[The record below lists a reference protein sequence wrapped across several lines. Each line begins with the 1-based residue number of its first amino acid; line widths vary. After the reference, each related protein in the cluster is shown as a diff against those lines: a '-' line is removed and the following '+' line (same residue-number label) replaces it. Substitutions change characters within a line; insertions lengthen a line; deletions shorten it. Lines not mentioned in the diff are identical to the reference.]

1 MGRTDDPVLTAIEDA
16 AACQSD
22 IRESVTILLAR
33 LKNMMSDADL
43 DECERI
49 IEATWRT
56 QDHIQPLRGAKLQ
69 KTEDKAPA

>member
-1 MGRTDDPVLTAIEDA
+1 MGRTDDPLLIAIEDA

-33 LKNMMSDADL
+33 LRGMMSDADL

-49 IEATWRT
+49 IAATWRT
-56 QDHIQPLRGAKLQ
+56 QGHIQPLRGAKLQ
-69 KTEDKAPA
+69 KESAGL